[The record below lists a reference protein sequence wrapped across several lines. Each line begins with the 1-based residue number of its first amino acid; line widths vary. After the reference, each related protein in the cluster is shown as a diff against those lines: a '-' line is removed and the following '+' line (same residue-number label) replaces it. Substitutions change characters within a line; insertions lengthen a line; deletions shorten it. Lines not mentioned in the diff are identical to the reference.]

1 MKTSKVPIFKI
12 EQGDLVAKY
21 MDGSPAITLLS
32 IEDLGVNFIGMANWK
47 QENDLSSSKPL
58 EEIVE
63 EVKQAHKFEG

>member
-12 EQGDLVAKY
+12 EQGDVVAKY

-32 IEDLGVNFIGMANWK
+32 IEDLGVSLIGMANSK
-47 QENDLSSSKPL
+47 HENDLSSSKPL

-63 EVKQAHKFEG
+63 EVKQTNKF